1 MRKGENKKRKDKL
14 MCNNGSVVHTSA
26 SSFGRIELVQE
37 FLPKKL
43 WMQ

>member
-1 MRKGENKKRKDKL
+1 MRKGKKKRKDKL
-14 MCNNGSVVHTSA
+14 MCNNGSVVHTS